1 MCYIVLRMNYSLVSL
16 ETSKLNKEKITQICK
31 LKDSYWNFG
40 INSQLEW
47 FNHNIKKDDIHD
59 LLYFKSKL
67 IGYTLLR
74 IRSFYNDNNL
84 KKKYILFDTLIIH
97 KDYRNKKLSK
107 LLMIFNNT
115 IIREIDLFAFLIC
128 KKNLES
134 FYKKYDWIKLN
145 KKNIEVIDHPF
156 STNGMLFNT
165 TKIKKYYFYIKK

>member
-1 MCYIVLRMNYSLVSL
+1 MNYSLVSL
-16 ETSKLNKEKITQICK
+16 KTSKLNKKKIIQISN
-31 LKDSYWNFG
+31 LKDSHWSFG

-47 FNHNIKKDDIHD
+47 FKNKIKKNDIHN

-74 IRSFYNDNNL
+74 RRSFNNNNKL
-84 KKKYILFDTLIIH
+84 KKRYLLFDTLVIH
-97 KDYRNKKLSK
+97 KDYRNKKLSN

-115 IIREIDLFAFLIC
+115 IIRETGLFSFLIC
-128 KKNLES
+128 KNGLVG

-145 KKNIEVIDHPF
+145 KKNIKVVDHPF

-165 TKIKKYYFYIKK
+165 NKIKKYNFYIYK

>member
-1 MCYIVLRMNYSLVSL
+1 MKYSLVSL
-16 ETSKLNKEKITQICK
+16 KTSKLNKNRITQICN
-31 LKDSYWNFG
+31 LKETEWSFG

-47 FNHNIKKDDIHD
+47 FKNNIKKKDIHN

-74 IRSFYNDNNL
+74 SRSFNNNNKL
-84 KKKYILFDTLIIH
+84 KKEYLLFDTLIIH
-97 KDYRNKKLSK
+97 KDYRNKKLSN

-115 IIREIDLFAFLIC
+115 IIRETGLFSFLIC
-128 KKNLES
+128 KNDLIR

-145 KKNIEVIDHPF
+145 KKNIKIVDHPF

-165 TKIKKYYFYIKK
+165 NKIKKYYFYVNK

>member
-1 MCYIVLRMNYSLVSL
+1 MNYSLVSL
-16 ETSKLNKEKITQICK
+16 KTSKLNKKKIIQISN
-31 LKDSYWNFG
+31 LKDSHWSFG

-47 FNHNIKKDDIHD
+47 FKNKIKKNDIHN

-74 IRSFYNDNNL
+74 RRSFNNNNKL
-84 KKKYILFDTLIIH
+84 KKRYLLFDTLVIH
-97 KDYRNKKLSK
+97 KDYRNKKLSN

-115 IIREIDLFAFLIC
+115 IIRETRLFSFLIC
-128 KKNLES
+128 KNDLVD

-145 KKNIEVIDHPF
+145 KKNIKVLDHPF

-165 TKIKKYYFYIKK
+165 NKVKKYYFYFNK